1 MVYRERATNRGR
13 TFMNNIKSYLE
24 NLAIENLITYGEYI
38 RVKRSKENEM

>member
-1 MVYRERATNRGR
+1 
-13 TFMNNIKSYLE
+13 MNNIKLYLE